1 MIGTGTLAIA
11 PVIATPP
18 DVKIVNPAVQRS
30 KSPLENYVETV
41 REALE
46 NLEAL
51 LGSALALP
59 SPAGW
64 TLELAL
70 NNLLNDP
77 DADVQLFVDQ
87 LEARGPLAG
96 ASVPALLEGAAGEL
110 GYAVDQAA
118 AGNIE
123 LAIVSLMRT
132 FATLAPVV
140 ADKSLNAVTGPV
152 LSGIGSTAVAIRNIV
167 NALDDA
173 EPGSGELLG
182 ALIAAPATV
191 VDGVLNGFSAEPGTA
206 AFPGLP
212 TPRDPL
218 DPTEPDPAATTNSIA
233 PDANRA
239 VTLEVN
245 PGPGG
250 AEIVN
255 PNAATNA
262 SVMSDAAGA
271 DAAQAQQRRPRLFG
285 GDSTTRGAPG
295 AGLNTLRQG
304 IREGISDFRTGIRD
318 AVKTVTGRD
327 DDRGGT
333 TGDTAESP

>member
-1 MIGTGTLAIA
+1 MIGAGTLAIA

-123 LAIVSLMRT
+123 LAIVTLIRT

-140 ADKSLNAVTGPV
+140 ADKSLNAVAGPV
-152 LSGIGSTAVAIRNIV
+152 LSGIGSTAVAAQNIV
-167 NALDDA
+167 NALNDA

-191 VDGVLNGFSAEPGTA
+191 VDGVLNGFDPAPGTA
-206 AFPGLP
+206 AFPGL
-212 TPRDPL
+212 TPRDPR
-218 DPTEPDPAATTNSIA
+218 DPTTPESVATTNSIA
-233 PDANRA
+233 PDNNRA

-250 AEIVN
+250 AETVN

-304 IREGISDFRTGIRD
+304 IRDGISDFRAGIRD
-318 AVKTVTGRD
+318 AVKTVTGRG
-327 DDRGGT
+327 DDRGAA
-333 TGDTAESP
+333 DTAEP

>member
-1 MIGTGTLAIA
+1 MIGAGTLAIA

-123 LAIVSLMRT
+123 LAIVSLIRT

-140 ADKSLNAVTGPV
+140 ADKSLNAVAGPV
-152 LSGIGSTAVAIRNIV
+152 LSGIGSTAVAIQNIV
-167 NALDDA
+167 NALNDA

-182 ALIAAPATV
+182 ALMAAPATV
-191 VDGVLNGFSAEPGTA
+191 VDGVLNGFDAAPGTA
-206 AFPGLP
+206 AFPRLLAQ
-212 TPRDPL
+212 RDPL
-218 DPTEPDPAATTNSIA
+218 DPTEPDPAATTISIA
-233 PDANRA
+233 PDTNRA

-255 PNAATNA
+255 PIAGTNA

-295 AGLNTLRQG
+295 AGLNSLRQG
-304 IREGISDFRTGIRD
+304 IRDGISDFRAGIRH
-318 AVKTVTGRD
+318 AVKTVTGGG